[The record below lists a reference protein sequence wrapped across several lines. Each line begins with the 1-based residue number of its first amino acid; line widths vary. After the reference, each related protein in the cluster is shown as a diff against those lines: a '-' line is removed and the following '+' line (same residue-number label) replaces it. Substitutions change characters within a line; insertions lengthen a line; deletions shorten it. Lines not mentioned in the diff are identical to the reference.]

1 MNHILK
7 QIKEIEMCSADKL
20 SDATIIGVKGITNV
34 NESFVKLDTVGLS
47 SVETEEEFDG
57 KEKVY
62 SQTLTATLTEK
73 FEVNK
78 NKYCFRVTTVDGERY
93 IIGNAYKPYPL
104 ITFSGMFPNNAEE
117 KSGYTMSVN
126 YKNRLPMLLQ
136 I

>member
-1 MNHILK
+1 MNYILK
-7 QIKEIEMCSADKL
+7 QIKKIEMCIADNL
-20 SDATIIGVKGITNV
+20 SDATIVGVKGIANV
-34 NESFVKLDTVGLS
+34 NESFTKLNTVGLS
-47 SVETEEEFDG
+47 QVETDEEFED

-62 SQTLTATLTEK
+62 TQTLTATLTEK
-73 FEVNK
+73 FEINK

-93 IIGNAYKPYPL
+93 IIGTGYKPYPI
-104 ITFSGMFPNNAEE
+104 ITFSGLFPNNADD